1 MSGTCRC
8 VLCVVCSRTPAQVPT
23 QEFFAQDMGLALE
36 MKPNYEDFSCQF
48 SFGKTPL
55 PQAEDAAFNTPCFQQ
70 CPTARR
76 SAAAAAAAA
85 VAAAGEADGP
95 RCHNIELDKP

>member
-1 MSGTCRC
+1 MR
-8 VLCVVCSRTPAQVPT
+8 
-23 QEFFAQDMGLALE
+23 DMGLALE

-55 PQAEDAAFNTPCFQQ
+55 PQAEDAAFNTPCFLQ

-76 SAAAAAAAA
+76 SAAAAKLPS
-85 VAAAGEADGP
+85 GWQGW
-95 RCHNIELDKP
+95 RCSTCIALRHSNSS